1 MRRGLT
7 LAWMLALAASFHW
20 WDVTL
25 RFPRLLVWT
34 WAFLALFLATA
45 IVLFGRGMR
54 ARRREVWLP
63 AAVWVALALGTDLA
77 TVVFPAVS
85 VEGRRVAAAVW
96 LPVLDLVLPIWMTA
110 RALALVWAGA
120 SLWPFAAVAVPA
132 LAVWAWSF
140 MIRMP
145 GRSHAGPLPPLTVEE
160 AAMRGDLETHVRALA
175 GTIGERHYARPQA
188 LARAVAY
195 LQGALA
201 RLGYEVSVQPFTAG
215 GQTFHNL
222 EVVIPGGNR
231 ADEIVVVGGHYDT
244 VEGSPGADDNGSGSA
259 AVVVL
264 AGLLAHDRP
273 ARTVRCVLFANEEPP
288 FFESGGMGSQ
298 VYAAQA
304 ARRGDRIVAM
314 FALETIGFYAD
325 GSGTQQYPF
334 PLGSFY
340 PDRGDFIG
348 FVGNLQSA
356 ALVRRSVRV
365 FRETTAFPSE
375 GVAAP
380 AWIPGIS
387 LSDHASFWLHGWRAI
402 MISDTAPFRYP
413 YYHSELDT
421 PDKLDYTRLARV
433 VAGVARVVRD
443 VAGVGQ

>member
-45 IVLFGRGMR
+45 IVLFGRGLR

-63 AAVWVALALGTDLA
+63 AAVWVALALGADA
-77 TVVFPAVS
+77 DTVVSPAVS
-85 VEGRRVAAAVW
+85 VEGRRVGGAVW
-96 LPVLDLVLPIWMTA
+96 LPVFDLVPPIWMTA

-120 SLWPFAAVAVPA
+120 SLWPFAAVAVSA

-160 AAMRGDLETHVRALA
+160 AAMRGDLETSVRALA
-175 GTIGERHYARPQA
+175 GTIGERQYARPQA

-195 LQGALA
+195 LEGALA
-201 RLGYEVSVQPFTAG
+201 RLGYEATVQPFAAG

-222 EVVIPGGNR
+222 EVVIPGGSR
-231 ADEIVVVGGHYDT
+231 AEEIVVVGAHYDT

-264 AGLLAHDRP
+264 AGLLPPPPPPPTPRGVLVAKKEAP
-273 ARTVRCVLFANEEPP
+273 LFARGRGGGGGGGEP
-288 FFESGGMGSQ
+288 
-298 VYAAQA
+298 
-304 ARRGDRIVAM
+304 R
-314 FALETIGFYAD
+314 
-325 GSGTQQYPF
+325 
-334 PLGSFY
+334 
-340 PDRGDFIG
+340 
-348 FVGNLQSA
+348 
-356 ALVRRSVRV
+356 
-365 FRETTAFPSE
+365 
-375 GVAAP
+375 
-380 AWIPGIS
+380 
-387 LSDHASFWLHGWRAI
+387 
-402 MISDTAPFRYP
+402 
-413 YYHSELDT
+413 
-421 PDKLDYTRLARV
+421 
-433 VAGVARVVRD
+433 
-443 VAGVGQ
+443 

>member
-34 WAFLALFLATA
+34 EAFLALFLATA
-45 IVLFGRGMR
+45 FVLFGRGLR
-54 ARRREVWLP
+54 LP
-63 AAVWVALALGTDLA
+63 AAVWVALALGADLA

-160 AAMRGDLETHVRALA
+160 AAMRGDLQTPLRALA
-175 GTIGERHYARPQA
+175 GAIRERHYPRPQA
-188 LARAVAY
+188 LAPAVAY

-259 AVVVL
+259 AV
-264 AGLLAHDRP
+264 
-273 ARTVRCVLFANEEPP
+273 
-288 FFESGGMGSQ
+288 
-298 VYAAQA
+298 
-304 ARRGDRIVAM
+304 
-314 FALETIGFYAD
+314 
-325 GSGTQQYPF
+325 
-334 PLGSFY
+334 
-340 PDRGDFIG
+340 
-348 FVGNLQSA
+348 
-356 ALVRRSVRV
+356 
-365 FRETTAFPSE
+365 
-375 GVAAP
+375 
-380 AWIPGIS
+380 
-387 LSDHASFWLHGWRAI
+387 
-402 MISDTAPFRYP
+402 
-413 YYHSELDT
+413 
-421 PDKLDYTRLARV
+421 
-433 VAGVARVVRD
+433 
-443 VAGVGQ
+443 

>member
-1 MRRGLT
+1 MAVR
-7 LAWMLALAASFHW
+7 
-20 WDVTL
+20 
-25 RFPRLLVWT
+25 
-34 WAFLALFLATA
+34 AF
-45 IVLFGRGMR
+45 
-54 ARRREVWLP
+54 
-63 AAVWVALALGTDLA
+63 AVW
-77 TVVFPAVS
+77 P
-85 VEGRRVAAAVW
+85 
-96 LPVLDLVLPIWMTA
+96 
-110 RALALVWAGA
+110 
-120 SLWPFAAVAVPA
+120 
-132 LAVWAWSF
+132 WSF

-222 EVVIPGGNR
+222 EVVIPGGSR
-231 ADEIVVVGGHYDT
+231 AGEIVVVGGHYDT

-259 AVVVL
+259 AVVAL
-264 AGLLAHDRP
+264 ARLLARDRP

-288 FFESGGMGSQ
+288 FFESGGMGSR

-304 ARRGDRIVAM
+304 ARRGGRIVAV
-314 FALETIGFYAD
+314 FALETIGYHTHRSRTPQD
-325 GSGTQQYPF
+325 PF

-356 ALVRRSVRV
+356 
-365 FRETTAFPSE
+365 
-375 GVAAP
+375 
-380 AWIPGIS
+380 
-387 LSDHASFWLHGWRAI
+387 SF
-402 MISDTAPFRYP
+402 
-413 YYHSELDT
+413 
-421 PDKLDYTRLARV
+421 
-433 VAGVARVVRD
+433 
-443 VAGVGQ
+443 